1 MPQRGRKPQSCK
13 ALSKSKSTEHAV
25 ALCSECRRM
34 RAKKPC
40 HRVSNP
46 QGCSCDY
53 CGPNAPRQPTAASTP
68 EVDVPPAP
76 RKGRGT
82 RRSSSHFDEHD
93 ATGSPLYTGSITD
106 SARMELKL
114 QQQRNLDYEQTRQDK
129 KKPKLT
135 CKGGAACDGDG
146 CVDSTAEARSP
157 SSASL
162 ESSLRMQRDLIDQLK
177 LHKKPRT
184 EGDVAMGMGAVGK
197 STQAH
202 NITRSGGTEVLVRSR
217 AQVTA
222 AEDDRGRV
230 ECYDTGGW
238 FYVGGCQS
246 NWQAS
251 ILQPQHTRP
260 RWWNDQSTHGGGAC
274 APV

>member
-162 ESSLRMQRDLIDQLK
+162 ESSLRMQRDLIDQLRLRFATSQDPAAPK
-177 LHKKPRT
+177 CKHGPRT
-184 EGDVAMGMGAVGK
+184 EQ
-197 STQAH
+197 SSSH
-202 NITRSGGTEVLVRSR
+202 SC
-217 AQVTA
+217 
-222 AEDDRGRV
+222 RGRSWKGRMLRYWWMVLRGWLPKQLASQYPTTTTYKTTMV
-230 ECYDTGGW
+230 ER
-238 FYVGGCQS
+238 S
-246 NWQAS
+246 K
-251 ILQPQHTRP
+251 HTR
-260 RWWNDQSTHGGGAC
+260 RWCMCTSMSL
-274 APV
+274 